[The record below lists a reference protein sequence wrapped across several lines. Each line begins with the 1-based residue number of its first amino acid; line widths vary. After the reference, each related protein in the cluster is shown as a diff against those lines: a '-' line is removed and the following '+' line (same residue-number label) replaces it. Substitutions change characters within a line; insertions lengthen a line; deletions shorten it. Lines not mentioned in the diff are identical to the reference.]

1 MKLRDLPLSRK
12 LALILA
18 TTTGTAVL
26 LATLIFSAGGIYRQY
41 RDSENRL
48 QTLARLTSQASR
60 GALAFA
66 DDSAA
71 QALLAALRAEPDVV
85 HARLFDAAG
94 RELATYSAP
103 REAPQRAGL
112 AAQAV
117 DRLLPTRLR
126 IVQPVEMGHDRVGA
140 VEIEAD
146 ITSTWLEFGVG
157 LLLATVVA
165 ALAAGVAVRFGL
177 RLRGRIIAPLFELAE
192 AAGTVV
198 RNQRYDIRV
207 ATAGKDEVGRL
218 VEEFNRM
225 LGEIETRDLALQ
237 AHRDNLERE
246 VEERTAEL
254 RAAKDAAEAAS
265 LAKSRFLATMSHE
278 IRTPMNGVL
287 GMTELLL
294 ASASDDDQARR
305 ARAALQSGENLMAIL
320 DDLLDFSKI
329 EAGRMELESI
339 PLDPGRLARELV
351 ELAAPIAAGKG
362 LHLCARID
370 ASVPAWV
377 RGDPTRLRQIL
388 NNLVGNALK
397 FTAKGEVGLTMRAR
411 PGAAPDACV
420 LEIEVRDTGIGVA
433 PEVLPH
439 LFEAFAQADSTT
451 TRRFGGTGLGLA
463 IVRQLVELMDGTIEA
478 TSTEGVGSTFRV
490 ELPLALAN
498 AGPATGGAAA
508 AGLRAQHGAA
518 RWPGARVLLVEDNPI
533 NQTLALEQLRDL
545 GCEPRLACNGAEA
558 VEACAGERF
567 DLVLMDCQM
576 PVMDGYEA
584 CRRILAGCGEAPV
597 PIVAMTANAMRG
609 DRERCDAAG
618 MVDFLAKPYRSADLA
633 AVLARWLPESL
644 RVTAPAGSATR
655 APASAAEQGAGPAD
669 RAAADQEVVFDPA
682 ALAELS
688 LQHSGGEAIVAQVLG
703 LFRQEG
709 RRQLDTLR
717 EALLGGDIDT
727 ATRAAHTLKAS
738 AATLGAMRL
747 SARCRDIEA
756 TLRAGS
762 DARVEAW
769 IAEADSAF
777 SAACTEMNGAL
788 AQRDNGHA

>member
-1 MKLRDLPLSRK
+1 MKLRDLPLARK

-207 ATAGKDEVGRL
+207 ATAGKDEIGRL

-294 ASASDDDQARR
+294 ASANDEDQARR

-339 PLDPGRLARELV
+339 ALDPGRLAREVV

-362 LHLCARID
+362 LRLATHVDAERAGLGRGRPDAPAPGLEQPARQRGQVHHRGRGVPVDARQPAPGPGAGPACSRSRCATP
-370 ASVPAWV
+370 ASASPRGPAPPV
-377 RGDPTRLRQIL
+377 RGL
-388 NNLVGNALK
+388 
-397 FTAKGEVGLTMRAR
+397 R
-411 PGAAPDACV
+411 PGRRHHDPPLRRHRAGPGDRAPAGRAHGWHDRGDQHAGRRLEVPRRTPARAGDERPDA
-420 LEIEVRDTGIGVA
+420 
-433 PEVLPH
+433 
-439 LFEAFAQADSTT
+439 
-451 TRRFGGTGLGLA
+451 
-463 IVRQLVELMDGTIEA
+463 EA
-478 TSTEGVGSTFRV
+478 TG
-490 ELPLALAN
+490 N
-498 AGPATGGAAA
+498 AGPHAAHVA
-508 AGLRAQHGAA
+508 AQ
-518 RWPGARVLLVEDNPI
+518 WPGARVLLVEDNPI
-533 NQTLALEQLRDL
+533 NQTLAIEQLRGF
-545 GCEPRLACNGAEA
+545 GCKVRLACNGAEA
-558 VEACAGERF
+558 VEACARERF

-584 CRRILAGCGEAPV
+584 CRRILAPGGA
-597 PIVAMTANAMRG
+597 
-609 DRERCDAAG
+609 ERPA
-618 MVDFLAKPYRSADLA
+618 RSW
-633 AVLARWLPESL
+633 R
-644 RVTAPAGSATR
+644 
-655 APASAAEQGAGPAD
+655 
-669 RAAADQEVVFDPA
+669 
-682 ALAELS
+682 
-688 LQHSGGEAIVAQVLG
+688 
-703 LFRQEG
+703 
-709 RRQLDTLR
+709 
-717 EALLGGDIDT
+717 
-727 ATRAAHTLKAS
+727 
-738 AATLGAMRL
+738 
-747 SARCRDIEA
+747 
-756 TLRAGS
+756 
-762 DARVEAW
+762 
-769 IAEADSAF
+769 
-777 SAACTEMNGAL
+777 
-788 AQRDNGHA
+788 

>member
-1 MKLRDLPLSRK
+1 MKLRDLPLARK

-207 ATAGKDEVGRL
+207 ATAGKDEIGRL
-218 VEEFNRM
+218 VEEVNRM

-294 ASASDDDQARR
+294 ASANDEDQARR

-320 DDLLDFSKI
+320 DDLRDFSQI

-339 PLDPGRLARELV
+339 ALDPGRLAREVV
-351 ELAAPIAAGKG
+351 ELAGPIAAGKG
-362 LHLCARID
+362 LRLATHVD

-377 RGDPTRLRQIL
+377 VGDPTRLRQVL
-388 NNLVGNALK
+388 NNLLGNAVK
-397 FTAKGEVGLTMRAR
+397 FTTAGEVCLSMRASPR
-411 PGAAPDACV
+411 AGGGGGACV

-433 PEVLPH
+433 PEVLPR
-439 LFEAFAQADSTT
+439 LFEAFAQADGTT

-463 IVRQLVELMDGTIEA
+463 IVHQLVELMGGTIAA
-478 TSTEGVGSTFRV
+478 TSTQGVGSRFRV
-490 ELPLALAN
+490 ELPLALATS
-498 AGPATGGAAA
+498 GPSAEATGNADPSAAHVA
-508 AGLRAQHGAA
+508 AQ
-518 RWPGARVLLVEDNPI
+518 WPGARVLLVEDNPI
-533 NQTLALEQLRDL
+533 NQTLAIEQLRGF
-545 GCEPRLACNGAEA
+545 GCKVRLACNGAEA
-558 VEACAGERF
+558 VEACARERF

-584 CRRILAGCGEAPV
+584 SRRILAPGGAEPPGA
-597 PIVAMTANAMRG
+597 IVAMTANAMRD
-609 DRERCDAAG
+609 DRERCQAAG
-618 MVDFLAKPYRSADLA
+618 MADFLAKPYRSADLA
-633 AVLARWLPESL
+633 AVLERWLPAAL
-644 RVTAPAGSATR
+644 RVATPAVETTGAR
-655 APASAAEQGAGPAD
+655 EPAAAAEREA
-669 RAAADQEVVFDPA
+669 VFDPA
-682 ALAELS
+682 ALAALS
-688 LQHSGGEAIVAQVLG
+688 VQHSGGEAIVAQVVE
-703 LFRQEG
+703 LFLVEG
-709 RRQLDTLR
+709 RRQIDTLR
-717 EALLGGDIDT
+717 EAWRRRDLDT
-727 ATRAAHTLKAS
+727 AARAAHTLKAS

-747 SARCRDIEA
+747 SARCNNIETA
-756 TLRAGS
+756 MRAGLE
-762 DARVEAW
+762 DGIEAW
-769 IAEADSAF
+769 INEADSAF
-777 SAACTEMNGAL
+777 TAACAEMNGAL
-788 AQRDNGHA
+788 APGDSGHA